1 MTALSVEILMILL
14 LVLLNGLLALA
25 EFALVSARKARLQQL
40 AEQGDLKA
48 QIALEVAREPGEF
61 LSTIQIGITLVGV
74 LAGAFGGA
82 TLSEWLA
89 EQLDRVAWLRPV
101 SQGLALGLVVL
112 SITLLTLV
120 LGELAPKRLAL
131 SGPERYALGLAR
143 PMRWLSRLM
152 RPVVRLLNWLT
163 ERVLRLLGV
172 SASVDAS
179 VTEEEIRVLI
189 EQATEAG
196 IFEEAEQDMLS
207 GVLRLG
213 DRRVGNLITPRT
225 EIEWLDLEDPLE
237 VNLDKVTRSARSRF
251 PVGCGSLDD
260 IEGVV
265 QARMVLAA
273 ELEALRAGN
282 LVDLKELLL
291 PPVFVPENMPA
302 LQALELFRSSQ
313 APLLLVIDEFGG
325 LQGMVTITDLIAS
338 VVGDLPF
345 QQEPTDQEVVQR
357 ADGSWLIDG
366 MFPVDEFIELLDLPA
381 LPDYDKGLFQSLGGF
396 VMNYLGRI
404 PKPGDSF
411 EWRELRF
418 EVMDMDGL
426 RIDKI
431 LVARLPD
438 AGPLKTLRDP

>member
-1 MTALSVEILMILL
+1 MILL

-40 AEQGDLKA
+40 TDQGDA
-48 QIALEVAREPGEF
+48 RAEIALQVAREPGEF
-61 LSTIQIGITLVGV
+61 LSTIQIGITLIGV

-82 TLSEWLA
+82 TLSKWLA
-89 EQLDRVAWLRPV
+89 EHLGRVAWLAPV

-112 SITLLTLV
+112 AITLLSLV

-131 SGPERYALGLAR
+131 SAPERYALALAR
-143 PMRWLSRLM
+143 PMRSLARLM

-163 ERVLRLLGV
+163 ERVLRLLRLP
-172 SASVDAS
+172 AAVDAS

-196 IFEEAEQDMLS
+196 VFAEAEQDMLS

-225 EIEWLDLEDPLE
+225 EIEWLDLEDPLK
-237 VNLDKVTRSARSRF
+237 VNLEKVSHSARSRF

-260 IEGVV
+260 LRGVIL
-265 QARMVLAA
+265 ARTLLAA
-273 ELEALRAGN
+273 NLEASRSGGQVELDG
-282 LVDLKELLL
+282 LLL
-291 PPVFVPENMPA
+291 PPVFVPENLPA
-302 LQALELFRSSQ
+302 LQALELFRSTQ

-325 LQGMVTITDLIAS
+325 LQGLVTITDLIAS
-338 VVGDLPF
+338 VVGELPF
-345 QQEPTDQEVVQR
+345 QEETSDQPVVR
-357 ADGSWLIDG
+357 REDGSLLIDG
-366 MFPVDEFIELLDLPA
+366 MYPVDEFMDLLDLTA
-381 LPDYDKGLFQSLGGF
+381 LPDYDRGLFQSLGGF

-404 PKPGDSF
+404 PSPGDSF
-411 EWRELRF
+411 DWQGLRF

-431 LVARLPD
+431 LVARLPG
-438 AGPLKTLRDP
+438 AGPLKPR